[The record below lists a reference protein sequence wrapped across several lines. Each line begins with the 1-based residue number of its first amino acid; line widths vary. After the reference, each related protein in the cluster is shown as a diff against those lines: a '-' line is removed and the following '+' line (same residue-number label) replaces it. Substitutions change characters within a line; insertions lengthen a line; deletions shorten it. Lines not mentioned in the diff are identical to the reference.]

1 MAHYLLVQTLS
12 DKSLTEF
19 LLISSEPSIKFELR
33 FKDATATF
41 EIDPNSDKGKTPNI
55 EILGTQ
61 NNIKLQQ
68 DLLKYVSENSE
79 NNVLFK
85 LCQIFKDSVDE

>member
-1 MAHYLLVQTLS
+1 MEEIEALKAIY
-12 DKSLTEF
+12 LTEF
-19 LLISSEPSIKFELR
+19 VLISSEPTIKFELR
-33 FKDATATF
+33 FQDATATF